1 MLVPLHDCFGY
12 HYVLPRHSYTLED
25 HGAVCAKRPSAS
37 DDIHHRDQLVGAKM
51 ALAHRQDDVPGFPQ
65 RRAYVFDDDIGAAHQ
80 GTVQLTSL
88 RLMGSDCDHD
98 RGVGQVH
105 GVKQRGT
112 GAGSAYHHIRS
123 LKPRDR
129 EWIRG
134 RDNGGA

>member
-12 HYVLPRHSYTLED
+12 HYVLPRHSYALED
-25 HGAVCAKRPSAS
+25 DGAVCAKRPSAS

-51 ALAHRQDDVPGFPQ
+51 ALAYRQDDVPGFPQ

-98 RGVGQVH
+98 RGVGCSLGNFH
-105 GVKQRGT
+105 GQYQWRFFPDAHGYRHQH
-112 GAGSAYHHIRS
+112 SR
-123 LKPRDR
+123 R
-129 EWIRG
+129 E
-134 RDNGGA
+134 